1 MGNAFVQRYCNRGNA
16 RGTPVGAFHERV
28 QHLLQGTASDSTESA
43 TLTVV
48 PAPTTAST
56 YATLIADCG
65 YHGISQKYVREYTG
79 AGGSEDDGVG
89 KRAQQW
95 LWIILREGT
104 PSDAK
109 EAERELMRWVVS
121 PSNKNP
127 HTASLVKYL
136 KEVLNRSGKLGTA
149 DLPPGN
155 PTFGNLASLS
165 EVDNNV
171 LKSQLNRRAAPN
183 LTRQADAQKT
193 VATTRE
199 NQKVSLPPH

>member
-1 MGNAFVQRYCNRGNA
+1 MQ
-16 RGTPVGAFHERV
+16 
-28 QHLLQGTASDSTESA
+28 
-43 TLTVV
+43 
-48 PAPTTAST
+48 
-56 YATLIADCG
+56 
-65 YHGISQKYVREYTG
+65 
-79 AGGSEDDGVG
+79 
-89 KRAQQW
+89 
-95 LWIILREGT
+95 
-104 PSDAK
+104 
-109 EAERELMRWVVS
+109 WVVS

-136 KEVLNRSGKLGTA
+136 KQVLDRSGKLGTA
-149 DLPPGN
+149 DLPPSN